1 MSQKIINNLELKNA
15 GWLIGGKVIQMLL
28 SLLVSIWM
36 ARYLGPSDFGLI
48 NYGNSY
54 TSFFMAFC
62 TLGLNSIII
71 KEFVDLPDNIGET
84 LGTALGLRIISSF
97 MSAMAIIVIVSVL
110 DRGEKIT
117 IVVVALSSTSLIF
130 HAVDTFDYWFQF
142 HYNSKVTAISALCAY
157 IATTIY
163 RFILLVRHK
172 NVLWFAAAMS
182 IDYVIMGVILLF
194 FYKSYCGP
202 KLSFS
207 WACGKR
213 MLKKSYHYI
222 LSGMMVA
229 IYGQTDKLMLK
240 QMLNE
245 SSVGYYSAASS
256 ICNMWV
262 FVLSAIIN
270 SMYPTILRL
279 HGEDKQAYEKKN
291 RQLYAIVFYM
301 SAFVSLVL
309 CIFGGIGIQILYGD
323 AYLPAMNPLRIIT
336 WYTAF
341 SYLGVAR
348 NAWIV
353 CEGKQKYLKYIYS
366 CAAIMNVLINLLL
379 IPRWGASGAAMASL
393 MTEICASVVFPC
405 FVKSLKKNVELIIQS
420 VLLKFGE

>member
-1 MSQKIINNLELKNA
+1 MNQKIINNFELKNA
-15 GWLIGGKVIQMLL
+15 VWLIGGKVIQMVL
-28 SLLVSIWM
+28 SLVVSIWM

-84 LGTALGLRIISSF
+84 LGTALTLRIISSF
-97 MSAMAIIVIVSVL
+97 LSAMAIMVIVSIL
-110 DRGEKIT
+110 DYGEKIT
-117 IVVVALSSTSLIF
+117 IIVVALSSISLIF

-157 IATTIY
+157 IVTTLY
-163 RFILLVRHK
+163 RFVLLVRNK

-182 IDYVIMGVILLF
+182 VDYVVMGIILIVS
-194 FYKSYCGP
+194 YKTYCGP

-207 WACGKR
+207 WVCGKR

-245 SSVGYYSAASS
+245 SSVGYYSVASS

-279 HGEDKQAYEKKN
+279 HRENKQAYEKKN

-301 SAFVSLVL
+301 SAFVSLAL
-309 CIFGGIGIQILYGD
+309 CIFGGIGIKILYGD

-353 CEGKQKYLKYIYS
+353 CEGKQKYLKYIYF
-366 CAAIMNVLINLLL
+366 CAAVMNVLMNLAM
-379 IPRWGASGAAMASL
+379 IPKWGSSGAALASL
-393 MTEICASVVFPC
+393 ITQIMTSILLPC
-405 FVKSLKKNVELIIQS
+405 CFTGLRENAKMMIEAMKLQNIT
-420 VLLKFGE
+420 